1 MELAAPGARQR
12 LEQLDRRL
20 VLATGCVFTTL
31 AAGGAAAAIAAVG
44 THSDLAALARGV
56 IVAVPVAVGL
66 GTALRMENNRFGLLL
81 AGLGGLLL
89 LATFAESEDALAY
102 TIGRTAGWLVELLLI
117 YLVLSFPTGRLP
129 GPTDRALVGAA
140 ALAVLTLFLPRLL
153 LGDHFDAPSPYTTCT
168 DDCPPNDFFVLDSEP
183 AFVDGVLR
191 PLGALA
197 FIGISVAVL
206 LRLRER
212 VRESTTIVRQMLA
225 VVLLVGIARMALL
238 AIGFAARHAD
248 QSAVAVQGIAW
259 VLALSAPAIALA
271 FVVAIV
277 RWELYAGKALAQ
289 LADWVREV
297 PDRWTLRRA
306 LAEAF
311 GDPTLRL
318 SLPSDGPEASE
329 PAPGQVAS
337 QLREHGRV
345 VAVVTHDEALR
356 ASPRVLEA
364 GLAMTGVVLENQRLA
379 AEAET
384 ATREVER
391 SRARIAASAE
401 RERRRIER
409 DLHDGAQQRL
419 VALRIELE
427 LAEEIVERDP
437 REGIARLRELESEV
451 DEALEEL
458 RSLAHGVYPPLL
470 ADRGLGEALET
481 VATRSAVAVEVDARQ
496 IRRYPPE
503 LESAV
508 YFCVLEALQNV
519 LKHAAGAHR
528 VVVSLDGGTRAELR
542 FSVRDDGHGA
552 GPGAIRPGNGI
563 TNMRDRL
570 AAVGG
575 ELSVVSTRAVGTT
588 VSGRVP
594 TPQAD

>member
-1 MELAAPGARQR
+1 
-12 LEQLDRRL
+12 
-20 VLATGCVFTTL
+20 
-31 AAGGAAAAIAAVG
+31 
-44 THSDLAALARGV
+44 V
-56 IVAVPVAVGL
+56 IVAVPLAVGL
-66 GTALRMENNRFGLLL
+66 GTAVRMENNRFGLLL

-89 LATFAESEDALAY
+89 LATFAESEDELAY
-102 TIGRTAGWLVELLLI
+102 TIGRVAGWLVELLLI
-117 YLVLSFPTGRLP
+117 YLILSFPTGRLS
-129 GPTDRALVGAA
+129 GQTDRALVGAA
-140 ALAVLTLFLPRLL
+140 VLAFLTLFLPRLL
-153 LGDHFDAPSPYTTCT
+153 LGDHFDVPNPYTTCT
-168 DDCPPNDFFVLDSEP
+168 DDCPSNALFALHSEP
-183 AFVDGVLR
+183 AFVDSVMR
-191 PLGALA
+191 PLGSLVFIAL
-197 FIGISVAVL
+197 SVAVL
-206 LRLRER
+206 VRLRER

-225 VVLLVGIARMALL
+225 AVLLVGMFRMALL
-238 AIGFAARHAD
+238 GIGFAVRHAEHA
-248 QSAVAVQGIAW
+248 AVVVQAMAW
-259 VLALSAPAIALA
+259 ALALAAPAIALA
-271 FVVAIV
+271 FLFAIL
-277 RWELYAGKALAQ
+277 RWELYAGRALGQ

-311 GDPTLRL
+311 GDPALRL
-318 SLPSDGPEASE
+318 SLPTDGPAACE
-329 PAPGQVAS
+329 PGPGQVAS
-337 QLREHGRV
+337 QVREHGRV

-391 SRARIAASAE
+391 SRARISASAE

-427 LAEEIVERDP
+427 LAEAIVERDP
-437 REGIARLRELESEV
+437 REGVARLRKLESEV
-451 DEALEEL
+451 DDALEEL

-481 VATRSAVAVEVDARQ
+481 VAARSAVAVEVDARQ

-503 LESAV
+503 IESAV

-519 LKHAAGAHR
+519 LKHAPGAHR
-528 VVVSLDGGTRAELR
+528 VVVRLDGGSRTELR
-542 FSVRDDGHGA
+542 FSVRDDGGGA
-552 GPGAIRPGNGI
+552 GVDGIRPGNGI

-575 ELSVVSTRAVGTT
+575 ELSVTSTRAVGTT

>member
-1 MELAAPGARQR
+1 MELAAPGARRR
-12 LEQLDRRL
+12 LGQLDRRL
-20 VLATGCVFTTL
+20 VLVTGCVLTTL

-66 GTALRMENNRFGLLL
+66 GTAVRMENNRFGLLL
-81 AGLGGLLL
+81 AGLGGLML
-89 LATFAESEDALAY
+89 LATFAESNDALTY
-102 TIGRTAGWLVELLLI
+102 TLGRVAGWLVELLLI
-117 YLVLSFPTGRLP
+117 YLILSFPTGRLP
-129 GPTDRALVGAA
+129 GQTDRALVGV
-140 ALAVLTLFLPRLL
+140 AVLGFVTLFLPRLL
-153 LGDHFDAPSPYTTCT
+153 LGDHFDVPNPYTTCT
-168 DDCPPNDFFVLDSEP
+168 DNCPSNALFALDSEP
-183 AFVDGVLR
+183 PFVDSVMR
-191 PLGALA
+191 PLGALV
-197 FIGISVAVL
+197 FIGLSVAVVV
-206 LRLRER
+206 RLRER

-225 VVLLVGIARMALL
+225 AVLLVGMFRMALL
-238 AIGFAARHAD
+238 GIGFAVRQTEH
-248 QSAVAVQGIAW
+248 SAVAVQAIAW
-259 VLALSAPAIALA
+259 ALALSAPAIAIA
-271 FVVAIV
+271 FVVSIV
-277 RWELYAGKALAQ
+277 RWELYASRALAQ

-297 PDRWTLRRA
+297 PDRRTLRRA

-318 SLPSDGPEASE
+318 SLPADGPAASE
-329 PAPGQVAS
+329 PGPGQVATPV
-337 QLREHGRV
+337 RDYGKV

-356 ASPRVLEA
+356 ASPRVLET

-437 REGIARLRELESEV
+437 REGIARLRKLESEV
-451 DEALEEL
+451 DDALEEL

-481 VATRSAVAVEVDARQ
+481 VAARSAIMVEIDAQQ
-496 IRRYPPE
+496 IGRYPPE

-519 LKHAAGAHR
+519 LKHAVGARR
-528 VVVSLDGGTRAELR
+528 VVVRLDGGTHTELR
-542 FSVRDDGHGA
+542 FSVRDDGDGA
-552 GPGAIRPGNGI
+552 GQGGIRPGRGI

-575 ELSVVSTRAVGTT
+575 QLSVTSTRAVGTT
-588 VSGRVP
+588 VGGRVP
-594 TPQAD
+594 MPQAD

>member
-1 MELAAPGARQR
+1 MELAAPGARRR

-20 VLATGCVFTTL
+20 VLVTGCVFTSL

-56 IVAVPVAVGL
+56 IVAVPMAVGL
-66 GTALRMENNRFGLLL
+66 GTAVRMENNRFGLLL

-89 LATFAESEDALAY
+89 LATFAESNDALTY
-102 TIGRTAGWLVELLLI
+102 TIGRVAGWLVELLLI
-117 YLVLSFPTGRLP
+117 YLILAFPTGRLP
-129 GPTDRALVGAA
+129 GQTDRVLVGAA
-140 ALAVLTLFLPRLL
+140 VLAFAALFLPRLL
-153 LGDHFDAPSPYTTCT
+153 LGDHFDVPNPYTTCT
-168 DDCPPNDFFVLDSEP
+168 DDCPSNALFALDSEP
-183 AFVDGVLR
+183 AFVDSVMR
-191 PLGALA
+191 PLGSLVFIAL
-197 FIGISVAVL
+197 SVAVL

-212 VRESTTIVRQMLA
+212 VRESTTIVRRMLA
-225 VVLLVGIARMALL
+225 AVLLVGMFRMALL
-238 AIGFAARHAD
+238 GVGFAVRHAE
-248 QSAVAVQGIAW
+248 QSAVGVQAIAW
-259 VLALSAPAIALA
+259 ALALAAPAIALA
-271 FVVAIV
+271 FLFGIL
-277 RWELYAGKALAQ
+277 RWELYAGKALGQ

-311 GDPTLRL
+311 GDPSLRL
-318 SLPSDGPEASE
+318 VLPGDGPAASE
-329 PAPGQVAS
+329 PGPGQVAS
-337 QLREHGRV
+337 QVREHGRV

-356 ASPRVLEA
+356 ASPRVLET
-364 GLAMTGVVLENQRLA
+364 GLAMAGVVLENQHLA

-427 LAEEIVERDP
+427 LAEEIVARDP
-437 REGIARLRELESEV
+437 REGIARLRKLESEV
-451 DEALEEL
+451 DDALEEL

-470 ADRGLGEALET
+470 ADRGLAEALQT
-481 VATRSAVAVEVDARQ
+481 VAARWAMPVRIDDLE
-496 IRRYPPE
+496 IRRYAPE
-503 LESAV
+503 IESAV
-508 YFCVLEALQNV
+508 YFCVLEALQNA
-519 LKHAAGAHR
+519 LKHAIGAR
-528 VVVSLDGGTRAELR
+528 AVAVRLDGRNDGELR
-542 FSVRDDGHGA
+542 FSVRDDGEGA
-552 GPGAIRPGNGI
+552 GPEGIRPGNGI

-575 ELSVVSTRAVGTT
+575 ELSVSSTRAVGTT

>member
-1 MELAAPGARQR
+1 
-12 LEQLDRRL
+12 
-20 VLATGCVFTTL
+20 
-31 AAGGAAAAIAAVG
+31 
-44 THSDLAALARGV
+44 
-56 IVAVPVAVGL
+56 
-66 GTALRMENNRFGLLL
+66 MENNRFGLLL

-89 LATFAESEDALAY
+89 LATFAESTDALTY
-102 TIGRTAGWLVELLLI
+102 TLGRAAAWMVELLLI
-117 YLVLSFPTGRLP
+117 YLILSFPTGRLP
-129 GPTDRALVGAA
+129 GPTDRVLVGAA
-140 ALAVLTLFLPRLL
+140 ALAWLTLFLPRLL
-153 LGDHFDAPSPYTTCT
+153 LGDHFDVPNPYTTCT
-168 DDCPPNDFFVLDSEP
+168 DDCPPNYFLVLDSEP
-183 AFVDGVLR
+183 GFVDGVMR
-191 PLGALA
+191 PLGALV
-197 FIGISVAVL
+197 FIAISAAVL

-212 VRESTTIVRQMLA
+212 LREQTTIVRQMLA
-225 VVLLVGIARMALL
+225 VVLVVGMARMVLL
-238 AIGFAARHAD
+238 AIGFAARQAD
-248 QSAVAVQGIAW
+248 PSAVPVHVIAW
-259 VLALSAPAIALA
+259 LLALSAPAIALA
-271 FVVAIV
+271 FVIAIL
-277 RWELYAGKALAQ
+277 RWELYAGRALGQ

-297 PDRWTLRRA
+297 PDRLTLRRA

-318 SLPSDGPEASE
+318 SLPADGPAASE
-329 PAPGQVAS
+329 PEPGQVAS
-337 QLREHGRV
+337 KVRDHGRV

-356 ASPRVLEA
+356 ASPRVLA
-364 GLAMTGVVLENQRLA
+364 TGLAMTGVVLENQRLA

-437 REGIARLRELESEV
+437 REGIARLRKLESEV
-451 DEALEEL
+451 DDALEEL

-470 ADRGLGEALET
+470 ADRGLVEALET
-481 VATRSAVAVEVDARQ
+481 VAVRSAVAVEVDAQQ
-496 IRRYPPE
+496 IGRYPPE
-503 LESAV
+503 IESAV

-519 LKHAAGAHR
+519 LKHAGGARR
-528 VVVSLDGGTRAELR
+528 VVVRLDGGTRTELR
-542 FSVRDDGHGA
+542 FRVRDDGDGA
-552 GPGAIRPGNGI
+552 GHDGIRPGRGI

-570 AAVGG
+570 AAFGG
-575 ELSVVSTRAVGTT
+575 ELSVTSTRAVGTT